1 MRIRRGGPGDA
12 DAVIALFDEAVAWLV
27 ARGQTGQWGSEPTSR
42 NEKMVARVREWAAG
56 DGLWVMDDGA
66 VVGALVVGERPEH
79 VHAVDEPELYV
90 ELLLSSRARAGE
102 RIGARLVG
110 HAVALGIEPER
121 RQGVRSRWDRSAT
134 RSRSAARSSSMR
146 SARRLSAS
154 ATSAIS
160 GGPVTSARAC
170 DSPLAR
176 ARLVRARSAA
186 GRVTL
191 RASRSVVTTA
201 MR

>member
-90 ELLLSSRARAGE
+90 EGDPA
-102 RIGARLVG
+102 
-110 HAVALGIEPER
+110 
-121 RQGVRSRWDRSAT
+121 
-134 RSRSAARSSSMR
+134 
-146 SARRLSAS
+146 
-154 ATSAIS
+154 
-160 GGPVTSARAC
+160 
-170 DSPLAR
+170 
-176 ARLVRARSAA
+176 
-186 GRVTL
+186 
-191 RASRSVVTTA
+191 
-201 MR
+201 